1 MFTIW
6 TVSTGQKH
14 VQRLFRFIFAN
25 LGIAQKLTLVLA
37 YHCKAKNC
45 SFQNGENLV
54 GRFEVMFSSGPWF
67 SFSVHSGIHVN
78 FHSFP
83 LIGALVVLLGQRS
96 LVVCCM
102 SPRQASC
109 FDCVSMTLSMPFLK
123 LCFKSINVK
132 MFSMYN
138 AYRTWAWQVWL
149 KTYETGRTWSPF
161 CHLVSLSLTETA
173 HQLCHACYVM

>member
-1 MFTIW
+1 M
-6 TVSTGQKH
+6 TVSAGQKH

-83 LIGALVVLLGQRS
+83 LIGGSCCPSWPKVVGGLLYVASAS
-96 LVVCCM
+96 LLLRLRIDDPVNAF
-102 SPRQASC
+102 PE
-109 FDCVSMTLSMPFLK
+109 TLLQKHKCQDVFHVQCIQNLGVAGVAQN
-123 LCFKSINVK
+123 L
-132 MFSMYN
+132 
-138 AYRTWAWQVWL
+138 
-149 KTYETGRTWSPF
+149 
-161 CHLVSLSLTETA
+161 
-173 HQLCHACYVM
+173 